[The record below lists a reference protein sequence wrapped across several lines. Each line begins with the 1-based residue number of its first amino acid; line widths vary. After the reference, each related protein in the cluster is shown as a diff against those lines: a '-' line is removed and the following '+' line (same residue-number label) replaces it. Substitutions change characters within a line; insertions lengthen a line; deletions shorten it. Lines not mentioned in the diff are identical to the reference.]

1 MADVEAQGG
10 TPGNHVRDPRFH
22 VEHADGRDQA
32 GLGRRRGLDRQHQL
46 RGGGQR
52 VSAPVHR
59 HGPRVARLAGE
70 LDQHPALARDRRD
83 DADGQGT
90 RLEHRPL
97 LDVHLAVTEEVAA
110 HFVIGDSRRVAAERA
125 NRFGHGDAGRVGP
138 LQVAGVKGAGHR
150 AAAEVGGAVAK
161 SFLVG
166 EGQDLDSERQLSR
179 VIVDALHRRQRDHDP
194 ERTVVLTRVAH
205 RVQVRAEQQGRVARA
220 FVPAAQ
226 VADVVSRD
234 RHPCLAHPLADVLM
248 RPPHRV
254 RGEGPRDP
262 AGLVGAGREH
272 VTPLDDR
279 STVDHG

>member
-1 MADVEAQGG
+1 MVRLLLHRLGQQRYQPGLAPHRGVLAQRADLDRQLAAPGELTRSRQQRLANLDPHTVVRMADVEAQGG

-110 HFVIGDSRRVAAERA
+110 HLVIGDSRRVAAERA

-166 EGQDLDSERQLSR
+166 EG
-179 VIVDALHRRQRDHDP
+179 
-194 ERTVVLTRVAH
+194 
-205 RVQVRAEQQGRVARA
+205 
-220 FVPAAQ
+220 
-226 VADVVSRD
+226 
-234 RHPCLAHPLADVLM
+234 
-248 RPPHRV
+248 
-254 RGEGPRDP
+254 
-262 AGLVGAGREH
+262 
-272 VTPLDDR
+272 
-279 STVDHG
+279 